1 MKKGCWKRAT
11 LSPPIV
17 TELFEQKNEYRYNL
31 RHSSRLTTP
40 AVNLVY
46 HGTESVSSFG
56 AKVGNILPDRLKK
69 VENLGTFKSAIKYLK
84 AREISM

>member
-56 AKVGNILPDRLKK
+56 VKVGNILPDRLKK
-69 VENLGTFKSAIKYLK
+69 IESLGTFKSAIKYLK